1 MMSACRRWLGL
12 VAALLATVAFATSTA
27 EAAPPADAIRGDV
40 PTAGV
45 GLGLLTSELTPEDVV
60 ASLAMRGCSARTIGA
75 VQSGALRTYVAGAPA
90 FVNAAFPVSLGA
102 NSPVLYVCDS
112 TRPTTPVSA
121 PTSSAT
127 STPTAT
133 PTTIPSATT
142 GVPRATLVFA
152 DSITPAEQAIATTQ
166 IKALEDYWE
175 REVGL
180 TFEGL
185 TLVLATDFESELAD
199 RYATATRRTRS
210 EAITRFNSERWTAI
224 AIPRAA
230 PDSRPLVLSIAK
242 GWPTA
247 PDDRSA
253 IWVIAHEY
261 FHLVQDRLSGA
272 RIGDT
277 PLWAAEGSADYA
289 AHRYIDTLTGNTT
302 SLTTRLRPAAAL
314 TTSPISAITQIC
326 DEDRARV
333 EGCHAL
339 DPYRVGS
346 LAHAWLSD
354 RTSAGAP
361 AMFWRNMRTGTT
373 WEATFQA
380 TYGMTPTDFY
390 REFEAFRAES
400 SPIVRGRLTLN
411 GAVPGIGWSFY
422 ICRVDGPAG
431 QSCPGVA
438 ISANGAFQMAI
449 TTAGSYRVVF
459 DEACNRG
466 GYLSSTGAIVGG
478 SANARV
484 FVLGGTAV
492 TIPDVNFVPGPCVTT
507 TGRVEDTAGRG
518 ISGVTVSVCFTD
530 RCAPTSTTSTGAYT
544 IRTPEGTGYI
554 TVISGKCAGWYYT
567 PTGAIRFGGQ
577 ATRLPY
583 TAAIPP
589 APITF
594 RIPPDATCT
603 GG

>member
-1 MMSACRRWLGL
+1 MMSARRRWLGL
-12 VAALLATVAFATSTA
+12 VAALLATVVFTTSTA

-40 PTAGV
+40 PTVGV
-45 GLGLLTSELTPEDVV
+45 GLGLITSELTPEDVV

-90 FVNAAFPVSLGA
+90 FVNAAFPGSLAA
-102 NSPVLYVCDS
+102 NSPVLYVCDG

-121 PTSSAT
+121 TT
-127 STPTAT
+127 LTPTAT
-133 PTTIPSATT
+133 PGATPAATT

-185 TLVLATDFESELAD
+185 TLVLATDFEDELAD
-199 RYATATRRTRS
+199 RYATATRRTRA

-224 AIPRAA
+224 AIPRSA
-230 PDSRPLVLSIAK
+230 PDSMPLVLSIAK

-247 PDDRSA
+247 PDERSA

-272 RIGDT
+272 RIGDV
-277 PLWAAEGSADYA
+277 PAWAAEGSADYA
-289 AHRYIDTLTGNTT
+289 AYRYIDRLTGNAT
-302 SLTTRLRPAAAL
+302 SLTARLRPAAAL
-314 TTSPISAITQIC
+314 TTSPISAITRTC
-326 DEDRARV
+326 DETRATI
-333 EGCHAL
+333 EGCHPL

-346 LAHAWLSD
+346 LAHAWLAD
-354 RTSAGAP
+354 RTIPGTPST
-361 AMFWRNMRTGTT
+361 FWRNMRAGVT
-373 WEATFQA
+373 WEAAFQT

-390 REFEAFRAES
+390 HEFEAFRAES

-411 GAVPGIGWSFY
+411 GAMPGTGWSFY
-422 ICRVDGPAG
+422 ICRLDGPAG

-438 ISANGAFQMAI
+438 IPANGVFQMAI
-449 TTAGSYRVVF
+449 TAAGSYRVVF

-492 TIPDVNFVPGPCVTT
+492 TIPDVNFAPGPCVTT
-507 TGRVEDTAGRG
+507 TGRVEDAAGRG
-518 ISGVTVSVCFTD
+518 ISAVTVSVCFTD

-567 PTGAIRFGGQ
+567 PAVAIRSGAQ
-577 ATRLPY
+577 ATRLTY
-583 TAAIPP
+583 TAANPP
-589 APITF
+589 GPITF
-594 RIPPDATCT
+594 RIPSDGTCV